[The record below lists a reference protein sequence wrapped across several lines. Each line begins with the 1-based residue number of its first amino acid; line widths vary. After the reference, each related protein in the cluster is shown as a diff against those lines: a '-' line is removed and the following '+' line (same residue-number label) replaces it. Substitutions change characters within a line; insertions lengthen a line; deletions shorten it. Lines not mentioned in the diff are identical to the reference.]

1 MATDN
6 PRQLPEELR
15 HLVHIATAILG
26 DTIRDVEGAAVYR
39 KVESYRR
46 KLKSTRGREKSKNL
60 PAILKQLRRESP
72 ALRLHLSR
80 AFSLQLELV
89 NCCEAAYRTWRVQRR
104 PVHDETREKT
114 VINLVLTA
122 HPTEARSL
130 ETVRWLN
137 DITAVLLG
145 GLTRQFHFDD
155 VRMRSLV
162 RLLWLRALSKATKP
176 AVTDEADYIFSLALS
191 DDSLNFLLTEH
202 PDFSLRLRT
211 WVGGDKDGHPLID
224 HRVMRACLQRS
235 RQRILH
241 HLNLRLDRI
250 ADDFEGLS
258 HRQRVGL
265 GDVRDMRALR
275 AATSKFSQVEKGD
288 GRRIKQWTERYL
300 KVAKRLDK
308 VMGTHHEHLAILQ
321 LLQKF
326 PAIVLPIE
334 MREDSGLVHEAL
346 KKKNAAIRQML
357 GHLARIAGPLEIT
370 SYARGFVISHC
381 ESGADLTA
389 ACDLIKLATG
399 ASNLPAIPLFE
410 TSEALRGG
418 RDILKAWLSE
428 RKNLSLVKKNWRGRF
443 EIMLGYSDSAK
454 QVGVLSSRY
463 LLSKTMVELEQTI
476 KARKLLPIFFHGSG
490 GSVDRGGGSLKEQI
504 QWWADAAVA
513 TPKMTVQGEMIQ
525 RWFANPEILNSQ
537 CSHLADEVR
546 ARREGHHEPK
556 RSGAL
561 EKFAGLQEL
570 AYRELTGDGGRMGQ
584 LLGATP
590 YRFLE
595 VLHIGSR
602 PAKRASGEFSL
613 NSLRAIPWVLCWT
626 QTRILWPTW
635 WGLGS
640 AWKLMGATDRQEL
653 RRLYRRDPFFSSFL
667 KMLGFTLAKVE
678 MEIWETYFQPEAS
691 HRDLSRQIRN
701 ELAGARAFLAD
712 VTGEDD
718 PLWYRPWL
726 QESIRMRNPHIHILN
741 LLQVLAIEDNDAD
754 LMRSTLVGIACGMM
768 TTG

>member
-1 MATDN
+1 MATRD
-6 PRQLPEELR
+6 PQQLPEELR

-26 DTIRDVEGAAVYR
+26 DTIRDVDGPKVYR
-39 KVESYRR
+39 KVESYRL
-46 KLKSTRGREKSKNL
+46 KLKATRGREKNKQL
-60 PAILKQLRRESP
+60 EGILKQLRRETP
-72 ALRLHLSR
+72 ALRLSLSR

-104 PVHDETREKT
+104 PVHDTTREKT

-137 DITAVLLG
+137 EVTEVLLG

-155 VRMRSLV
+155 AKMKSLI

-191 DDSLNFLLTEH
+191 EEALNFLLTEH
-202 PDFSLRLRT
+202 PDYSLRLRT

-224 HRVMRACLQRS
+224 HHVMRECMQRS
-235 RQRILH
+235 RHRLLA
-241 HLNLRLDRI
+241 HLNSRLDII
-250 ADDFEGLS
+250 AEDFDGLS
-258 HRQRVGL
+258 HRQRVAVA
-265 GDVRDMRALR
+265 DVRAIRQLR
-275 AATSKFSQVEKGD
+275 QATSKFSQVEKGD
-288 GRRIKQWTERYL
+288 GRRIQQWTERYL
-300 KVAKRLDK
+300 KLAKRLEF
-308 VMGTHHEHLAILQ
+308 VLGRHHEHLAILQ
-321 LLQKF
+321 MLQKF
-326 PAIVLPIE
+326 PAFVLPIE
-334 MREDSGLVHEAL
+334 MREDSGQIHEAL
-346 KKKNAAIRQML
+346 KQKSAAIRGML
-357 GHLARIAGPLEIT
+357 WHLARIAGPLEIT
-370 SYARGFVISHC
+370 AYARGFVISHC
-381 ESGADLTA
+381 ESAADITA
-389 ACDLIKLATG
+389 ACELVKLATG
-399 ASNLPAIPLFE
+399 KTNLPVIPLFE

-418 RDILKAWLSE
+418 TGILNAWLGD
-428 RKNLSLVKKNWRGRF
+428 RRNHAVVKNRWRGRF
-443 EIMLGYSDSAK
+443 EIMIGYSDSAK

-463 LLSKTMVELEQTI
+463 LLSKTMVQLEKTV
-476 KARKLLPIFFHGSG
+476 KSHRLMPIFFHGSG

-546 ARREGHHEPK
+546 ARRKGHYEPK
-556 RSGAL
+556 DSKAL

-584 LLGATP
+584 LLQATP

-602 PAKRASGEFSL
+602 PVKRASGEFSL

-640 AWKLMGATDRQEL
+640 SWKLMGAKDRQDL
-653 RRLYRRDPFFSSFL
+653 RRLYKDDPFFSSFL

-678 MEIWETYFQPEAS
+678 MEIWETYFHPDDS
-691 HRDLSRQIRN
+691 YGDLKQQIRD
-701 ELAGARAFLAD
+701 ELAAARRFLAD
-712 VTGEDD
+712 VTGETD

-726 QESIRMRNPHIHILN
+726 KESIRMRNSHIHILN
-741 LLQVLAIEDNDAD
+741 LLQVLAIEDGDAD